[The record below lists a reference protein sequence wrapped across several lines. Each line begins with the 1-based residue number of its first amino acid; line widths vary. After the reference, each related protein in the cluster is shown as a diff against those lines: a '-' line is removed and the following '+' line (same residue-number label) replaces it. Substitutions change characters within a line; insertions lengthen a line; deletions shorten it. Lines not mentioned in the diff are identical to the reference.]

1 MVRGRHKTI
10 RNCPTLQGLSV
21 LLSIEVS
28 LGVPSTP
35 TFILGCVPLAFDQP
49 RSPIKQWVHF
59 LMVCSRSL
67 MSSQT
72 NLQCNGWVQW
82 LAGTRACPHT
92 AVPLGHTAA
101 PRSPAGL
108 AWSRKTPSYR
118 V

>member
-1 MVRGRHKTI
+1 MSNIAGAVGA
-10 RNCPTLQGLSV
+10 SV
-21 LLSIEVS
+21 YRSQPRRALH
-28 LGVPSTP
+28 TY
-35 TFILGCVPLAFDQP
+35 FIFGCVPLAFDQP

-59 LMVCSRSL
+59 LTVCSRSL
-67 MSSQT
+67 MSSWT
-72 NLQCNGWVQW
+72 NLQGNGWVQW